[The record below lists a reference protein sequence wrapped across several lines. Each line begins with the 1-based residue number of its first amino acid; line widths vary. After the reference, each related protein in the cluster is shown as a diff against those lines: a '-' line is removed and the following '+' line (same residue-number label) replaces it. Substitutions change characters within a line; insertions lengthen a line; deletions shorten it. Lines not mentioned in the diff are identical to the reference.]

1 VRGAKVEEGNSQ
13 IYWVRIYQ
21 NISDGSYPMELME
34 KSLASITSEK
44 RRYPRFNVDLPI
56 KYGRTPLF
64 LKYARAV
71 NASQGGLLLFLPEE
85 MGIGQQLALKLF
97 FPFHSELNT
106 IKVSVQVV
114 WMDIHM
120 RKDWA
125 WDYQTGVRFVDISPE
140 DMTILKDFLMNFGQK
155 PPYTA

>member
-1 VRGAKVEEGNSQ
+1 LLAKALEKSSRSN
-13 IYWVRIYQ
+13 
-21 NISDGSYPMELME
+21 PMELTE
-34 KSLASITSEK
+34 KSLASVASEK
-44 RRYPRFNVDLPI
+44 RKHPRFDVDLPI
-56 KYGRTPLF
+56 KYGRTQLF

-71 NASQGGLLLFLPEE
+71 NASQGGLLLYLPEE
-85 MGIGQQLALKLF
+85 IEIGQRLALKLF
-97 FPFHSELNT
+97 FPSQSELNT
-106 IKVSVQVV
+106 IKASVQVV

-140 DMTILKDFLMNFGQK
+140 DLTILRNFLVDPGQK